1 MENKHLKSY
10 FAVVSLSFVKTY
22 RGCSIAHMNV
32 YTYPFNSRRD
42 AMQEYLVLRDYSLC
56 IR

>member
-1 MENKHLKSY
+1 MEMKHLKSY
-10 FAVVSLSFVKTY
+10 FDVVSLSFVKTY
-22 RGCSIAHMNV
+22 RGCCIAHMNV
-32 YTYPFNSRRD
+32 YTYQFDSSRD